1 MMSCSILFY
10 VLNTNSNDLFLL
22 PVDQV
27 SRSYFSLLILTANQC
42 FKFFILFYFV
52 KRTDNCQQLF
62 CFSLTSQEII
72 ETLVHASYKCTKFY
86 FLFLLQAAVL

>member
-27 SRSYFSLLILTANQC
+27 SRSYFILLILTANQC